1 MLNIP
6 TRSAKMK
13 EVLVPAIA
21 RPTMTA
27 VQMIELM
34 NRTPF
39 EPFEI
44 HLTDGARI
52 KVEHP
57 YEIATSPKSRACSI
71 YDDDEGIMRIV
82 AYRNITQVVTKA
94 AAG

>member
-1 MLNIP
+1 
-6 TRSAKMK
+6 
-13 EVLVPAIA
+13 
-21 RPTMTA
+21 MTA
-27 VQMIELM
+27 QQMITLM

-44 HLTDGARI
+44 HLTDGVHIR
-52 KVEHP
+52 VEHP
-57 YEIATSPKSRACSI
+57 YEIATAPKSRTCSV
-71 YDDDEGIMRIV
+71 YDDDGGIMRII